1 MNGENMKKAMLNRK
15 SERTYNGIPLSEEHE
30 KKLIAYLDDE
40 KNRIGINGHTIAIY
54 YQKVVDQKSEKI
66 GTYGVIKKAPAY
78 LITICK
84 NNSEAMLDCGYVFE
98 KLVLYLESMGIAT
111 CWLGGTFNR
120 NKINLVESPAP
131 DEIIPII
138 SPVGYSARKKAMT
151 DHLFRKMAHSDSRK
165 DFDLLFYDHE
175 KTVIEDT
182 NLKKQLAYVR
192 VAPSASNQQPWR
204 VLIDSAKNAHFYI
217 HRTPKYGDKLGY
229 DIQMIDMGIA
239 LCHYELATGNK
250 HYFEKTE
257 QFSIEKEHW
266 NYVISV
272 GLR

>member
-1 MNGENMKKAMLNRK
+1 MKKSMLNRK
-15 SERTYNGIPLSEEHE
+15 SERTYTGLPLSEDHE
-30 KKLIAYLDDE
+30 KKLNAYLKEE
-40 KNRIGINGHTIAIY
+40 KNRIGINGNTIAIY
-54 YQKVVDQKSEKI
+54 YQKVINQKSEKI

-78 LITICK
+78 LITLCK

-98 KLVLYLESMGIAT
+98 KLVLYLESVGVAT

-120 NKINLVESPAP
+120 NKINLPEGPAT

-138 SPVGYSARKKAMT
+138 SPIGYSARKKAMM

-165 DFDLLFYDHE
+165 DFDLLFYDQE

-204 VLIDSAKNAHFYI
+204 VVMDSKKNAHFYI
-217 HRTPKYGDKLGY
+217 HRTPKYGEQLGY

-250 HYFEKTE
+250 RYFEKTE
-257 QFSIEKEHW
+257 KLSIEKEHW
-266 NYVISV
+266 DYVMSV
-272 GLR
+272 GS

>member
-1 MNGENMKKAMLNRK
+1 MLNRK

-30 KKLIAYLDDE
+30 KKLRAYLEDE
-40 KNRIGINGHTIAIY
+40 RNCIGINGNTVTIH
-54 YQKVVDQKSEKI
+54 YQKVVNQKSEKI

-78 LITICK
+78 LITVCK

-98 KLVLYLESMGIAT
+98 KLVLYLESIGIAT

-120 NKINLVESPAP
+120 NKINRSEALAP

-138 SPVGYSARKKAMT
+138 SPIGYSARKKSMM

-165 DFDLLFYDHE
+165 DFDLLFYDQE
-175 KTVIEDT
+175 KTVITEA

-192 VAPSASNQQPWR
+192 IAPSASNQQPWR
-204 VLIDSAKNAHFYI
+204 VVIDSAKNAHFYI
-217 HRTPKYGDKLGY
+217 HRTPKYADQLGY
-229 DIQMIDMGIA
+229 DIQMVDIGIA

-250 HYFEKTE
+250 SYYKKTAS
-257 QFSIEKEHW
+257 FSVLKEHW
-266 NYVISV
+266 DYVISV
-272 GLR
+272 GIG